1 MAIGI
6 IIYFLIAAFVFV
18 RVIKKDRIFSI
29 FLLFT
34 YIYSIVPLI
43 NLIYYPELV
52 RRQNYSPTRET
63 TPYLYLVYITITLVF
78 LYIAHSIVIG
88 KYYSHIMER
97 KGEKVRIGK
106 ISLSG
111 GTWNMQQFGFM
122 CVIAYILFLAIYLF
136 TNFGMLSYRNQGS
149 FMFQFLASL
158 FGIIAYV
165 LFFNERGHAAS
176 RILKIFAV
184 VIVAL
189 SLLYAF
195 WAGERGAVLIY
206 FIGLGYVFLEKNF
219 KKIREIKPG
228 TIMALL
234 LMFFALIYVSQI
246 VRVSRGFA
254 GRIILNPKIIIEFFR
269 PKAFLFQDYAVPGY
283 ELMYCIDHNVV
294 RPDWV
299 FGSFIGNGIFIFD
312 YPSLGLQIPLPGFA
326 NFNYIEGYMLAG
338 WIGAVIYPFILCLWF
353 RFYYM
358 VFMNSGSRN
367 YKLFMGFMMASFF
380 TIHLVRGGE
389 TFMFLKFIYM
399 YFIPGSILYQMINGR
414 GQTRMPF
421 VEREESCH

>member
-6 IIYFLIAAFVFV
+6 MIYFLIAAFVFL

-43 NLIYYPELV
+43 NLTYYPELV
-52 RRQNYSPTRET
+52 KRQNYSPTREI
-63 TPYLYLVYITITLVF
+63 TPYLYLIYITVTLMF

-88 KYYSHIMER
+88 KYYSRIIEGR
-97 KGEKVRIGK
+97 DEKVRLGK
-106 ISLSG
+106 VSLST

-122 CVIAYILFLAIYLF
+122 CVIAYILFIAIYLLR
-136 TNFGMLSYRNQGS
+136 NLGMLSYRYQGS

-158 FGIIAYV
+158 FGIIAFV
-165 LFFNERGHAAS
+165 LFYNERSHVAS
-176 RILKIFAV
+176 KILKILAF
-184 VIVAL
+184 VIVIL

-206 FIGLGYVFLEKNF
+206 FIGLGYVFLEKNY
-219 KKIREIKPG
+219 KKIRKIKPG

-234 LMFFALIYVSQI
+234 LMFLVLVYVSQI

-254 GRIILNPKIIIEFFR
+254 GQIILDPKIIIEFFR
-269 PKAFLFQDYAVPGY
+269 PEAFLFQDYAVPGY

-299 FGSFIGNGIFIFD
+299 LGSFVGNGIFIFD

-338 WIGAVIYPFILCLWF
+338 WLGAVVYPFILCLWF
-353 RFYYM
+353 RFYYAF
-358 VFMNSGSRN
+358 FMNSGSRN
-367 YKLFMGFMMASFF
+367 YKLFMGFMMTSFF

-399 YFIPGSILYQMINGR
+399 YFIPASILYQMINGK
-414 GQTRMPF
+414 GQTKAIHAEKGGKYP
-421 VEREESCH
+421 

>member
-6 IIYFLIAAFVFV
+6 IIYFLIAVFVFV

-43 NLIYYPELV
+43 NLIYYPDLA
-52 RRQNYSPTRET
+52 RLRSYNPTREA
-63 TPYLYLVYITITLVF
+63 TPYLYLIYITVTLVF
-78 LYIAHSIVIG
+78 LYIAHIIVLG
-88 KYYSHIMER
+88 SYYSRTMER
-97 KGEKVRIGK
+97 RDERIRIGK
-106 ISLSG
+106 LLLSG
-111 GTWNMQQFGFM
+111 GSWNMQQFGFM
-122 CVIAYILFLAIYLF
+122 CVISYILFIAIYLLR
-136 TNFGMLSYRNQGS
+136 NWVMLSYRNQGS

-165 LFFNERGHAAS
+165 LFFNERSHAAS
-176 RILKIFAV
+176 RILKILAF
-184 VIVAL
+184 VIVAI

-206 FIGLGYVFLEKNF
+206 FIGLGYVFLEKNY
-219 KKIREIKPG
+219 KKIRKIKPG
-228 TIMALL
+228 MIVAML
-234 LMFFALIYVSQI
+234 LMFFVLIYVSQI

-254 GRIILNPKIIIEFFR
+254 GQIILDPRIIIDFFR
-269 PKAFLFQDYAVPGY
+269 PEVLLFQDYSVPGY

-326 NFNYIEGYMLAG
+326 NFNYIEGYMFAG
-338 WIGAVIYPFILCLWF
+338 WLGAIVYPFILCMWF
-353 RFYYM
+353 RFYYA

-367 YKLFMGFMMASFF
+367 YKLFMGFMIASFF

-399 YFIPGSILYQMINGR
+399 YFIPASILYQMINGR
-414 GQTRMPF
+414 GQAKTTL
-421 VEREESCH
+421 VEREESCY